1 VTAAGALLFARYAYP
16 PNELGYCGPSDAAGL
31 LRSEAAEEIGRR
43 ARKFDGAW
51 AYLSFIASSAGIDD
65 PLDERVVEAYWIGN
79 SLLDRVA
86 PAGLLAFLREQ
97 FAGQTGGTWRTA
109 AAPLAHHSFQV
120 FAVYPWASL
129 LVATGNPTAV
139 SILDSCRIRAGEV
152 VRVAGGTAVVR
163 SRPLSWDGASFG
175 DGPPTETPMRWSAGG
190 RSLIPAPSPGDL
202 VALHWDWICDVI
214 TPAQAAAIEGLES
227 RQRP

>member
-31 LRSEAAEEIGRR
+31 LRSEDIARR

-51 AYLSFIASSAGIDD
+51 TYLSFIASSAGIDD
-65 PLDERVVEAYWIGN
+65 PLDERVVESYWIGN
-79 SLLDRVA
+79 SLLDQVS
-86 PAGLLAFLREQ
+86 PEGLLAFLREQ
-97 FAGQTGGTWRTA
+97 FAGQTGSTWRTA

-129 LVATGNPTAV
+129 LAATGNPTAV
-139 SILDSCRIRAGEV
+139 SVLDSCRIRTGEV
-152 VRVAGGTAVVR
+152 VRVAGERAVVR
-163 SRPLSWDGASFG
+163 SRPLIWDGTSFG
-175 DGPPTETPMRWSAGG
+175 DGPPVETPARWSAGG
-190 RSLIPAPSPGDL
+190 LSLISAPSPGDL

-214 TPAQAAAIEGLES
+214 TPAQAASIEQFEAS
-227 RQRP
+227 QRP